1 MKLIDKNN
9 RREAYQ
15 IETSDIGKTL
25 KYLGTITEKDVGKRL
40 YSPIVEIDNVEM
52 FPASKNFE
60 VK

>member
-1 MKLIDKNN
+1 MKTIQQTNTKIV
-9 RREAYQ
+9 EQ
-15 IETSDIGKTL
+15 IEASDIGKTL

>member
-25 KYLGTITEKDVGKRL
+25 KYLGIITEKDVGKRL
-40 YSPIVEIDNVEM
+40 YSSIVEIDNTIL
-52 FPASKNFE
+52 FPASKNFKE
-60 VK
+60 